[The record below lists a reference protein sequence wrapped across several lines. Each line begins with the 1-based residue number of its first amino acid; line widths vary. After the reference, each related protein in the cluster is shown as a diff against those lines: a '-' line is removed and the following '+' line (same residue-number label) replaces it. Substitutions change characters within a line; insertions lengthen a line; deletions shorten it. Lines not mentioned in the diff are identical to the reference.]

1 MLTRPRVRAFV
12 AAAGLLLVLPAC
24 SAGPTTLTNGTPTMV
39 PASPPPPAVSGIDD
53 TITVTYALADS
64 FDVLSDGTCAGR
76 SSNSDMRDGARV
88 QLRADTVGGS
98 VWATATARFE
108 RQPPRPYDD
117 GLYCVVKAVFPA
129 TRVDPEWRY
138 SIKFVGGDWRSHVQ
152 VRSQFWM
159 YDFIEQPGYGSTSI
173 GLQTCESL
181 SDPPDKDC

>member
-1 MLTRPRVRAFV
+1 MARPWVRAL
-12 AAAGLLLVLPAC
+12 AAAGLLLASAC
-24 SAGPTTLTNGTPTMV
+24 STGHPPLTAGTATPAPTP
-39 PASPPPPAVSGIDD
+39 PPPPAVSGINN
-53 TITVTYALADS
+53 TITVTFGLADS

-76 SSNSDMRDGARV
+76 SSNSGMRDGARV
-88 QLRADTVGGS
+88 QLRADTVGGT

-108 RQPPRPYDD
+108 RRPPRPYDD

-138 SIKFVGGDWRSHVQ
+138 SIKFVGGDWRSGVQ

-159 YDFIEQPGYGSTSI
+159 YDFIEQPGYGSTDI
-173 GLQTCESL
+173 GYQTCEHL

>member
-1 MLTRPRVRAFV
+1 MPAATRV
-12 AAAGLLLVLPAC
+12 
-24 SAGPTTLTNGTPTMV
+24 
-39 PASPPPPAVSGIDD
+39 PPPAVSGIDD

-76 SSNSDMRDGARV
+76 SSNSGMRDGARV

-108 RQPPRPYDD
+108 RQPPRICSGVNGRWMMDD
-117 GLYCVVKAVFPA
+117 GLYCVVKALFPA

-173 GLQTCESL
+173 GIQTCPNL
-181 SDPPDKDC
+181 ADPPDRDC